1 MALPLSLIQEHELLA
16 TPWNGKAPRPQPTAA
31 KPSRT
36 CSPSLSGP
44 NLSLPSG
51 PGINHVLQILSTICV
66 ILFIKL
72 LHSTHYRPGTY
83 KGNSFTPQNQP
94 YKADP
99 LLSSFHR
106 KGNWG
111 RVRLGRA
118 RIQIQAV
125 NYYSLGCITSQRI
138 SRRTLVL
145 QGSQYPL
152 LQKDFLISSFSPPF
166 PWYHVPG
173 WSCLLISSQQIRVQH
188 LCCLAH
194 SSTTLSA
201 PCSQTACL
209 SISENPMPVP
219 SGSSRNLCWRM
230 RSSMNEQMD
239 TMLGRQ

>member
-1 MALPLSLIQEHELLA
+1 MERLPDPSPLLQSLLGHALP
-16 TPWNGKAPRPQPTAA
+16 
-31 KPSRT
+31 
-36 CSPSLSGP
+36 PSLALIFPFPLAQVSITFCKSFQLFVLFY
-44 NLSLPSG
+44 LSNSYIALTIDQALTKAIPLLLRTNPTRQTPS
-51 PGINHVLQILSTICV
+51 
-66 ILFIKL
+66 
-72 LHSTHYRPGTY
+72 
-83 KGNSFTPQNQP
+83 
-94 YKADP
+94 
-99 LLSSFHR
+99 LSSFHR

-118 RIQIQAV
+118 RIQIQVV

-152 LQKDFLISSFSPPF
+152 LQKDFLSSSFSLPF